1 MSSSAPPSTAARTP
15 ASVLL
20 LCLACMTLE
29 GYDVIAYGAALPAML
44 ADRDWGLTV
53 AQAGLIGSLTPIG
66 MLFGAALVG
75 LLTDMLGR
83 RRLVLASVT
92 IFSLAMVLCGI
103 APGVTLFALGRVLV
117 GIGVGGVLPSIAAL
131 VFEYSAPQRRNL
143 NTSLAFAGV
152 GVGGALA
159 AVVAATVVPQFGF
172 RAEYLIG
179 GLAALVVLPLAV
191 RFLPESLVHL
201 RASGQDWVAERWIH
215 RLGLDPALTEP
226 AVSVAASEEQAG
238 GRGRFAALF
247 SRCRAATTT
256 LFCLT
261 TFASLLV
268 LFGLYTWLPQLMRS
282 AGYELGSALTFLI
295 VLNVGTAIGPVAV
308 GRLADRIG
316 SRPATAASFLLAVI
330 GIAVLS
336 YPLPLGVL
344 YLAVVLAGVGT
355 VGTQILIN
363 VFIASRY
370 PTRIRATAIGTALAV
385 GRLGGILGPVYGGIL
400 LSAQLP
406 TPVLFYAFAAPAI
419 LGAILVALIPRG
431 HDAATPA
438 AAADGPDQS
447 REPVV
452 APRRSNA
459 GT

>member
-1 MSSSAPPSTAARTP
+1 
-15 ASVLL
+15 
-20 LCLACMTLE
+20 MTLE

-44 ADRDWGLTV
+44 ADQDWGLTV
-53 AQAGLIGSLTPIG
+53 GQAGLLGSLTPIG
-66 MLFGAALVG
+66 MLVGALLVG
-75 LLTDMLGR
+75 LLTDLLGR
-83 RRLVLASVT
+83 RRLVLASVAV
-92 IFSLAMVLCGI
+92 FSLAMVLCGL
-103 APGVTLFALGRVLV
+103 APGVALFSVGRVLV

-143 NTSLAFAGV
+143 NTALAFAGV
-152 GVGGALA
+152 GLGGALA
-159 AVVAATVVPQFGF
+159 AVVAATLVPQHGF
-172 RAEYLIG
+172 RAEYLVG

-191 RFLPESLVHL
+191 RFLPESLVYL
-201 RASGQDWVAERWIH
+201 RASGKVKAAEQWIQ
-215 RLGLDPALTEP
+215 RLGLDPALAEP
-226 AVSVAASEEQAG
+226 AASTIEEQAG
-238 GRGRFAALF
+238 RRGRFAALF
-247 SRCRAATTT
+247 SRRRAWTTV

-261 TFASLLV
+261 TFVSLLV

-295 VLNVGTAIGPVAV
+295 VLNVGIAIGPVAV

-406 TPVLFYAFAAPAI
+406 TAVLFYAFAAPPL
-419 LGAILVALIPRG
+419 LGALLVALIPRG
-431 HDAATPA
+431 HA
-438 AAADGPDQS
+438 AAVSADATEDPTS
-447 REPVV
+447 AARL
-452 APRRSNA
+452 S
-459 GT
+459 